1 MLWWNAP
8 AMRWRAMPCRLW
20 LGLTL
25 LVATQADATV
35 DQPALRPWN
44 DYRVIM
50 WIGDSAYRRPDK
62 VPLFFQRLREMG
74 INTAMVLGDDDP
86 RPLLDNGFPYYVEN
100 IITRGLFL
108 KRNSPVADW
117 PKFVATWAG
126 TRDRAALVRPYGLDD
141 PQWREWTRQRMQ
153 AVVRTHRAN
162 HPVAYNIRDEL
173 SVTFLSNPFDYDFS
187 PATLAKFRQWLTTQ
201 YADLAALNREW
212 ETGFATWDEVVPFT
226 TDEIKQRMASGAAG
240 PHGTPDWR
248 ALKAVRFDP
257 ASARR
262 TPTRWNFAPWADF
275 RTYMDVALANV
286 LADLRAA
293 AHAIDPQ
300 TPVGIEGTQMP
311 SAFGGFDLWRLAQ
324 AVDWVEPYDVGS
336 AREIF
341 GSFMPD
347 KPLLS
352 TIDERDTK
360 AAVRHLWHALL
371 RGDRGV
377 IVWWS
382 EDCIDWRSDD
392 LALTAKAQALAPA
405 LRVVTTPL
413 AKLMLR
419 AQRIYDPIAVHYSQP
434 SIQVDWLLESAA
446 DGADWV
452 GRFTSYEETHNRMA
466 QLRNSWLQ
474 ALQDLGYSPRFVSA
488 AQIEGGTLRK
498 DGWRVLIMP
507 QSLALSEREVAE
519 IRAFVETGERVALA
533 DTPVLFDEH
542 GKLRPTDPF
551 GTRAPAVQ
559 SIGDYASQRLTAM
572 MPALWSWLAD
582 RCRAVPREVVLT
594 SAPSSR
600 TRIHR
605 YRIGNAKLIA
615 FERNVEYDLRA
626 DVTAAGGNKNLDT
639 PVELTARLA
648 TAAHVYDLRTNKY
661 LGFTDT
667 LTFTLDPWQPSL
679 YALLPQPAPAESV
692 VELLLKQSS

>member
-1 MLWWNAP
+1 
-8 AMRWRAMPCRLW
+8 MPYTLW

-25 LVATQADATV
+25 LVATQTEATV

-50 WIGDSAYRRPDK
+50 WIGNSAYRRPDK

-74 INTAMVLGDDDP
+74 IDTAMVLGDDDP

-100 IITRGLFL
+100 IIPRGLFL

-141 PQWREWTRQRMQ
+141 PQWREWARQRMQ

-187 PATLAKFRQWLTTQ
+187 FTTLAQFRQWLTTQ

-226 TDEIKQRMASGAAG
+226 TDEIKQRMASGTAA

-248 ALKAVRFDP
+248 ALKVVRFDP
-257 ASARR
+257 AAARR

-275 RTYMDVALANV
+275 RTYMDLALANV

-341 GSFMPD
+341 ASFMPD
-347 KPLLS
+347 KALLS
-352 TIDERDTK
+352 TIDARDTR

-392 LALTAKAQALAPA
+392 LALTAKGQALAPA
-405 LRVVTTPL
+405 LRIVTTPL
-413 AKLMLR
+413 AKLVLR

-434 SIQVDWLLESAA
+434 SIQVDWLLASAA

-452 GRFTSYEETHNRMA
+452 RRFTSYEETHNRMA
-466 QLRNSWLQ
+466 QLRNGWLK

-488 AQIEGGTLRK
+488 AQIESGTLRK
-498 DGWRVLIMP
+498 DGWRVLILP

-519 IRAFVETGERVALA
+519 IRAFVETRERVALA
-533 DTPVLFDEH
+533 DTPVLFDAH
-542 GKLRPTDPF
+542 GKLRPADPF
-551 GTRAPAVQ
+551 GTRGPVVQ
-559 SIGDYASQRLTAM
+559 SIGDYASRRLTAL
-572 MPALWSWLAD
+572 MPTAWSWLAD
-582 RCRAVPREVVLT
+582 RCRSVPREVVLT
-594 SAPSSR
+594 SAPASR
-600 TRIHR
+600 TRIYR
-605 YRIGNAKLIA
+605 YRIGNATLIA
-615 FERNVEYDLRA
+615 FERNVESTLSA
-626 DVTAAGGNKNLDT
+626 DVTAVGGNKNLDT

-648 TAAHVYDLRTNKY
+648 TAAHVYDLRTGKY

-667 LTFTLDPWQPSL
+667 ITFTLDPWQPSL
-679 YALLPQPAPAESV
+679 YGLLPQPAPAESV
-692 VELLLKQSS
+692 VEFLLKTSGPPAPGS